1 MSDSSPESSNGDH
14 DHAESRTVE
23 LSVPEMDC
31 PSCATKVTNS
41 VERLDGIEGIDT
53 RPTSGT
59 LSTHYDTDRTDPEA
73 ITERVEA
80 AGYAVEGPDTE
91 RTETLSV
98 PEMDCPSCAKK
109 VGNALDGV
117 SSITEYD
124 LRPTAGKTI
133 VTYDAENGDRSAI
146 VEAVEEAGYEVT
158 GAEGET
164 EAAGGTS
171 EASDERSGVWGS
183 PRAVKTAISA
193 VFLGVGVLFEFFLH
207 GQNAALLSIPGGDL
221 LVGDGFMLV
230 AVAIGGQVILR
241 NGYYS
246 AKNASLDI
254 DFLMSA
260 AIVGATGLS
269 LFFTGASLYI
279 EAASIAVLFNVAE
292 LLERYSVS
300 RARNSM
306 EELMELSP
314 DRAVVRRDGEER
326 EVPIDNVAVG
336 EVVLVEPGEKIPMD
350 GEVIEGESAVNQA
363 PITGESVPVDKTP
376 GEEVYAGTINEQGY
390 LEVEVTS
397 EASDNTLSRV
407 IEMVKEAQSNKTDRE
422 QFVERFSGYYTPI
435 VVAFA
440 IGTTLVPPLLLGE
453 AWVAWFVRGIT
464 LLVLACPCAFVISTP
479 VSVVS
484 GITSAAK
491 NGVLIKGGD
500 HLETMGE
507 VGAVAFDKTG
517 TLTKGEL
524 TVTDVLALND
534 NTESDVLRCARGL
547 EERSEHPIGGAIVD
561 RAGERDVGKRSVMDF
576 EAITGKGVRA
586 DLDGTTHYAGK
597 PGLFEE
603 LGFDLDHVH
612 LTTDGGVV
620 LEETERQC
628 ADHEEENCL
637 DLLEETIPRLQEE
650 GKTIVLVG
658 TETEL
663 EGVIAIADEVRPD
676 ATVALSGLR
685 EAGLRTVMLTGDN
698 EGTAKAIAEQVGVE
712 DYRAELL
719 PDEKVQAVEDLI
731 EEHGTVAM
739 VGDGIN
745 DAPAMATA
753 SVGVAMGAAGTDT
766 AIETADIALM
776 ADDLSKLPYL
786 YDLSC
791 RANGVIR
798 QNIWGSLGVKA
809 LLAIGVPFG
818 YVSVVL
824 AVLAGDVGMTV
835 SVTGNAM
842 RLSRI
847 TPDRTTEEQ

>member
-1 MSDSSPESSNGDH
+1 MSESSPPSPPGDR
-14 DHAESRTVE
+14 DCNRSDTERTGSRRVR
-23 LSVPEMDC
+23 LDVPKMDC
-31 PSCATKVTNS
+31 PSCAAKVTTS
-41 VERLDGIEGIDT
+41 VEKVAGIEKIET

-59 LSTHYDTDRTDPEA
+59 LDVRYDADRTDPDAIADRAEA
-73 ITERVEA
+73 
-80 AGYAVEGPDTE
+80 
-91 RTETLSV
+91 
-98 PEMDCPSCAKK
+98 
-109 VGNALDGV
+109 
-117 SSITEYD
+117 
-124 LRPTAGKTI
+124 
-133 VTYDAENGDRSAI
+133 
-146 VEAVEEAGYEVT
+146 AGYEVT
-158 GAEGET
+158 GTDGEAGAT
-164 EAAGGTS
+164 SAAS
-171 EASDERSGVWGS
+171 KADEERSSVWGS
-183 PRAVKTAISA
+183 SRAIKTWISA
-193 VFLGVGVLFEFFLH
+193 VFLGFGVLFEFFLS
-207 GQNAALLSIPGGDL
+207 GGNAVLLRIPGGEL
-221 LVGDGFMLV
+221 LIGDALMLV
-230 AVAIGGQVILR
+230 AVAIAGQVILR

-246 AKNASLDI
+246 ARNLSLDI

-260 AIVGATGLS
+260 AILGATGIS
-269 LFFTGASLYI
+269 LFFVGASLYI
-279 EAASIAVLFNVAE
+279 EAASLAVLFNVAE
-292 LLERYSVS
+292 LLERYSVT
-300 RARNSM
+300 RARNSV

-314 DRAVVRRDGEER
+314 DRAVARRDGEEI
-326 EVPIDNVAVG
+326 EIPVGDVEIG

-350 GEVIEGESAVNQA
+350 GAVVEGESAVNQA

-390 LEVEVTS
+390 LEIEVTS

-407 IEMVKEAQSNKTDRE
+407 IEMVEEAQSSKTDRE
-422 QFVERFSGYYTPI
+422 QFVERFAGYYTP
-435 VVAFA
+435 VVVVFA
-440 IGTTLVPPLLLGE
+440 VLTTVVPPLFLGG
-453 AWVAWFVRGIT
+453 AWVTWFVRGIT

-500 HLETMGE
+500 HLESMGE
-507 VGAVAFDKTG
+507 VEAVAFDKTG

-524 TVTDVLALND
+524 AVTDVIALND
-534 NTESDVLRCARGL
+534 NTEADVLRCARGL
-547 EERSEHPIGGAIVD
+547 EERSEHPIGDAIVE
-561 RAGERDVGKRSVMDF
+561 RADERDVGKREIDGF
-576 EAITGKGVRA
+576 ESITGKGVRA
-586 DLDGTTHYAGK
+586 DLDGRAHYAGK
-597 PGLFEE
+597 PGLFED

-620 LEETERQC
+620 LDETERQC
-628 ADHEEENCL
+628 ADGEEANCL

-658 TETEL
+658 TAEEL

-676 ATVALSGLR
+676 ARAAVSGLR

-698 EGTAKAIAEQVGVE
+698 EGTASAIAEAVGVD

-719 PDEKVQAVEDLI
+719 PDEKVAAIDDLLD
-731 EEHGTVAM
+731 EFDTVAM

-745 DAPAMATA
+745 DTPAMATA
-753 SVGVAMGAAGTDT
+753 SVGIAMGAAGTDT

-776 ADDLSKLPYL
+776 ADDLSKLPYF
-786 YDLSC
+786 YDLSN

-798 QNIWGSLGVKA
+798 QNIWGSLGAKA

-835 SVTGNAM
+835 LVTGNAI

-847 TPDRTTEEQ
+847 SPDRSEKTERA